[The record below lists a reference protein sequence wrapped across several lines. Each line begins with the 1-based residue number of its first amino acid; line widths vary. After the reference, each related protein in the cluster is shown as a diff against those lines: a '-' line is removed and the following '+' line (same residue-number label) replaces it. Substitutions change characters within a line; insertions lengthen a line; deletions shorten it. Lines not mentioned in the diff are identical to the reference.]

1 MTGPLG
7 FMGLVQSLGKKRPEI
22 GEAHNPLNMAQQPLL
37 AHLAPWGLHPLL
49 IKSFPKPHWPQ
60 KDVATAL
67 WENVPAASLGPSGP
81 WGLASNP
88 DQQLSKA
95 SLAQLGSHSLPVE
108 LLAKSVQASGEGLRS
123 TGVQIKRVWGLL
135 CVIWAC

>member
-37 AHLAPWGLHPLL
+37 AHLAPWGL
-49 IKSFPKPHWPQ
+49 
-60 KDVATAL
+60 
-67 WENVPAASLGPSGP
+67 
-81 WGLASNP
+81 ASNP

-108 LLAKSVQASGEGLRS
+108 LLAKSVQASGEGLGS
-123 TGVQIKRVWGLL
+123 TGVQVRRVWGLL